1 MELTSQEVR
10 QVEFGDALRGY
21 NHSEVDDFLERVA
34 TAIDQAHEEIVA
46 MKERLD
52 RAERLSVERSDFDDE
67 ESIRRTLVL
76 AQRTAD
82 MAIKEAQE
90 EAARLLDGART
101 DAEVIVAEAR
111 QAAERIASE
120 SDRRLREEVD
130 RLAQERERLRRELD
144 ALHGLFGA
152 ERERL
157 SESLTT
163 MLSFVE
169 KNLAVSPELRAPS
182 EPAVEPAVES
192 AAIEAPEPEVPD
204 ELEAAIAADAAAA
217 APVQGGPPRPAEPEW
232 DDPSL
237 ARPSLMAL
245 PSLEDL
251 GLEDDTQPTA
261 GWTFN
266 PEAGSPAS

>member
-1 MELTSQEVR
+1 MELTSQELR
-10 QVEFGDALRGY
+10 HVEFGSELRGY
-21 NHSEVDDFLERVA
+21 KTSEVDDFLERVA
-34 TAIDQAHEEIVA
+34 IGIDQAHEEIA
-46 MKERLD
+46 ALKERLD
-52 RAERLSVERSDFDDE
+52 RAERLSVERSNLDDE

-82 MAIKEAQE
+82 LAIKEAQE
-90 EAARLLDGART
+90 EAGQLLDGARS
-101 DAEVIVAEAR
+101 DAEAIVADAR

-120 SDRRLREEVD
+120 SDRRLRDEVE
-130 RLAQERERLRRELD
+130 RLGAERERLRRELD
-144 ALHGLFGA
+144 ALNGLFGA

-169 KNLAVSPELRAPS
+169 KNLAVSADLTSSPEPAAEPVFS
-182 EPAVEPAVES
+182 EPAAVE
-192 AAIEAPEPEVPD
+192 ED
-204 ELEAAIAADAAAA
+204 DLEAAIAADAAAA
-217 APVQGGPPRPAEPEW
+217 APVQGGPPRVSEPEW
-232 DDPSL
+232 DDPALS
-237 ARPSLMAL
+237 RPSLMAL

-251 GLEDDTQPTA
+251 GLEEDTQPTA